1 MDCIYALHRQG
12 FKDTVG
18 ELMWGLT
25 PPKEKS
31 CRGEA
36 FGRSLYWLIPDVCFR
51 MLRPAC
57 G

>member
-12 FKDTVG
+12 FKDSVG

-36 FGRSLYWLIPDVCFR
+36 FGRSLYWLIPDVCF
-51 MLRPAC
+51 
-57 G
+57 